1 LCVKL
6 AINTSAMADTLYNFP
21 LFPIGVI
28 ILPGEIQPLH
38 IFEPRYKQLIKDME
52 DSKGIFGIPYFVNGR
67 LCHFGSA
74 VQIHKILAVSP
85 TGEMDLL
92 VRGIS
97 IFKTKHIEE
106 QLPGKLYGGGTVT
119 ILNDLNS
126 YASEV
131 MVTRFLVYR
140 RQLEKINKSETGA
153 VPQIERMR
161 ILDIAGQMPL
171 EVDEKYTLIKL
182 DHHTKREQF
191 LLEKLEFLSLINKKL
206 EEVGYRFYLN

>member
-1 LCVKL
+1 
-6 AINTSAMADTLYNFP
+6 MADTLNNFP

-52 DSKGIFGIPYFVNGR
+52 VTKGIFGIPYLVNGK
-67 LCHFGSA
+67 LCLFGSA

-85 TGEMDLL
+85 TGEMDIL
-92 VRGIS
+92 VRGVS
-97 IFKTKHIEE
+97 IFKTEHIEE

-119 ILNDLNS
+119 ILNEMNA
-126 YASEV
+126 YASEE
-131 MVTRFLVYR
+131 MVSRFLVYR
-140 RQLEKINKSETGA
+140 QQLEKINKSEA
-153 VPQIERMR
+153 DAMPQIDRMR

-171 EVDEKYTLIKL
+171 EADDKYALIKY
-182 DHHTKREQF
+182 DHHEKREKF